1 MTHPYETDLNGKT
14 YIFKTHVFALAVSIC
29 AFLERAGIPAL
40 FCEGKQFDGKYE
52 VNVPAQFASE
62 AQQVLIGWLP
72 V

>member
-1 MTHPYETDLNGKT
+1 
-14 YIFKTHVFALAVSIC
+14 
-29 AFLERAGIPAL
+29 LERAGIPAL

>member
-1 MTHPYETDLNGKT
+1 MTHPFESDLSGKT
-14 YIFKTHVFALAVSIC
+14 YTFKTHVFALAVSIC

-52 VNVPAQFASE
+52 VNVPVQFASE